1 MKKTV
6 LVLSPAEAR
15 HKAKLESAGAG
26 CEFVYSN
33 PAEVTPEQIQ
43 AANVIIGQPKADM
56 IGASENLEWLQ
67 LESAGTDAY
76 IVPGVLS
83 AKTVLTN
90 ATGAYNKAVSEHA
103 FALTL
108 MLMKKLYLYRDEQK
122 KAVWSDHGTVASLSD
137 CTVAVVGLGDIG
149 QSYARMVKA
158 MGAKVIGVKRRATNK
173 PDCVDELV
181 MTQDLDT
188 VLPRADVI
196 MSVLPNTAA
205 TRYIYK
211 DESFDKMKDTALFI
225 NCGRG
230 NAVSSEVLY
239 RALAGHKIQAAA
251 MDVAEVEPLPADSP
265 LWGLDN
271 LVITPH
277 ISGGFHLPETFE
289 RIIDIAANNLAAF
302 LKGEEL
308 RNVVDFT
315 TGYKK

>member
-1 MKKTV
+1 MKKV
-6 LVLSPAEAR
+6 LVLMPAEAR
-15 HKAKLESAGAG
+15 HREKLEAAGAG
-26 CEFVYSN
+26 CSFTYST
-33 PAEVTPEQIQ
+33 PAEATEAEIRS
-43 AANVIIGQPKADM
+43 ANVILGNPKAGM

-90 ATGAYNKAVSEHA
+90 ATGAYSKAVSEHA

-122 KAVWSDHGTVASLSD
+122 RAVWSDHGTVSSLSD
-137 CTVAVVGLGDIG
+137 STVAVVGLGDIG
-149 QSYARMVKA
+149 QAYARLVKA
-158 MGAKVIGVKRRATNK
+158 MGATVIGVKRRATNK
-173 PDCVDELV
+173 PECVDELV

-188 VLPRADVI
+188 VLPRADVV
-196 MSVLPNTAA
+196 MSVLSNTAA
-205 TRYIYK
+205 TRYIYTA
-211 DESFDKMKDTALFI
+211 ESFDKMKDSAVFI

-239 RALAGHKIQAAA
+239 EALSGHKIAAAA

-265 LWGLDN
+265 LWGLEN

-277 ISGGFHLPETFE
+277 ISGGFHLPWTFE
-289 RIIDIAANNLAAF
+289 RIVDIAAENLAAF
-302 LKGEEL
+302 LAGKEL
-308 RNVVDFT
+308 RNVVDFA

>member
-1 MKKTV
+1 MKTV
-6 LVLSPAEAR
+6 LVLMPAEAR
-15 HKAKLESAGAG
+15 HREKLEAAGKG
-26 CEFVYSN
+26 CSFEYST
-33 PAEVTPEQIQ
+33 PGEVTEEQIQ
-43 AANVIIGQPKADM
+43 RANVILGNPDAGL

-83 AKTVLTN
+83 TKTVLTN
-90 ATGAYNKAVSEHA
+90 ATGAYSKAVSEHA
-103 FALTL
+103 LALTL

-122 KAVWSDHGTVASLSD
+122 KACWSDHGTVSSLSD
-137 CTVAVVGLGDIG
+137 STVAVVGLGDIG
-149 QSYARMVKA
+149 QAYAKLVKA
-158 MGAKVIGVKRRATNK
+158 MGATVIGVKRRATDK
-173 PDCVDELV
+173 PECVDELV

-205 TRYIYK
+205 TRHIYTA
-211 DESFDKMKDTALFI
+211 ESFDRMKDSALFI

-239 RALAGHKIQAAA
+239 EALKEHKIAAAA

-265 LWGLDN
+265 LWGLEN

-277 ISGGFHLPETFE
+277 ISGGFHLPWTFE
-289 RIIDIAANNLAAF
+289 RIIDIAAENLSAF
-302 LKGEEL
+302 LAGKPM
-308 RNVVDFT
+308 RNEVDFT

>member
-1 MKKTV
+1 MKTV
-6 LVLSPAEAR
+6 LVLMPAEAR
-15 HKAKLESAGAG
+15 HREKLEAAGKG
-26 CEFVYSN
+26 CSFEYST
-33 PAEVTPEQIQ
+33 PGEVTKEQIQ
-43 AANVIIGQPKADM
+43 RANVILGNPDAGL

-83 AKTVLTN
+83 TKTVLTN
-90 ATGAYNKAVSEHA
+90 ATGAYSKAVSEHA
-103 FALTL
+103 LALTL

-122 KAVWSDHGTVASLSD
+122 KACWSDHGTVSSLSD
-137 CTVAVVGLGDIG
+137 STVAVVGLGDIG
-149 QSYARMVKA
+149 QAYAKLVKA
-158 MGAKVIGVKRRATNK
+158 MGATVIGVKRRATDK
-173 PDCVDELV
+173 PECVDELV

-205 TRYIYK
+205 TRHIYTA
-211 DESFDKMKDTALFI
+211 ERFDRMKDSALFI

-239 RALAGHKIQAAA
+239 EALKEHKIAAAA

-265 LWGLDN
+265 LWGLEN

-277 ISGGFHLPETFE
+277 ISGGFHLPWTFE
-289 RIIDIAANNLAAF
+289 RIIDIAAENLSAF
-302 LKGEEL
+302 LAGKPM
-308 RNVVDFT
+308 RNEVDFA